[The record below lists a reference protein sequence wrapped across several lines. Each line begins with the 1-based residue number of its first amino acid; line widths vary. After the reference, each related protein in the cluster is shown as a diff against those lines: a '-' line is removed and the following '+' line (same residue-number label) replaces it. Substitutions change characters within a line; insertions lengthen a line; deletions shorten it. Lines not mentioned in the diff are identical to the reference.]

1 MYNLNNIKTLAARK
15 KVSMKQLFAYCEI
28 SEGGFYKS
36 IDNQSMNIK
45 TLDKIAELLQVSV
58 SELINDRHDTS
69 PEKGLKKSGVVE
81 SPVEIYEPPT
91 ELAECYKT
99 MYKQQVEIT
108 RLQKELEEVKK
119 MSAQGRSANAG

>member
-1 MYNLNNIKTLAARK
+1 MYNLNNIKTLAAHK

-45 TLDKIAELLQVSV
+45 TLDKIAELLNVSV

-69 PEKGLKKSGVVE
+69 PEKGLKKKGVVE
-81 SPVEIYEPPT
+81 SPVTIYEPET
-91 ELAECYKT
+91 DVAKLYKT
-99 MYKQQVEIT
+99 MYEQQVEIT
-108 RLQKELEEVKK
+108 RLQNELAEVKK
-119 MSAQGRSANAG
+119 MNALGRSANAG